1 MVSDLL
7 YHQAEFDDYVEL
19 LRLEYRRKRNFMKLL
34 DGMGYIRH
42 LWQVAV
48 SSSIGLQ
55 SRIQIAYKDGARVV
69 PSDPKTLLTEEEYLA
84 IERGAEFRSEFHGG
98 EMYAMVGASR
108 RHNRIVTNLVTA
120 LDNQLRD
127 RPCNVYSNDMRV
139 RVTTTGLF
147 TYPDV
152 VVTCGEEAFAGD
164 EQDTLLNPLVIFEVL
179 SDSTEAYDRGKK
191 FEHYQNI
198 DSLST
203 YVLVAQKAQRIER
216 YVRHEGG
223 RAWIYTE
230 APEANAMV
238 GIEAIRCDLRLEDV
252 YAKV

>member
-1 MVSDLL
+1 MS
-7 YHQAEFDDYVEL
+7 
-19 LRLEYRRKRNFMKLL
+19 
-34 DGMGYIRH
+34 
-42 LWQVAV
+42 
-48 SSSIGLQ
+48 
-55 SRIQIAYKDGARVV
+55 
-69 PSDPKTLLTEEEYLA
+69 SDPKTLLTEKEYLA
-84 IERGAEFRSEFHGG
+84 IERRAEFRSEFHRG
-98 EMYAMVGASR
+98 EMFAMVGASR

-120 LDNQLRD
+120 LDNQLRA

-139 RVTTTGLF
+139 SVASIGLF

-152 VVTCGEEAFAGD
+152 VVTCGKEAFADD
-164 EQDTLLNPLVIFEVL
+164 EQDTLLDPLVIFEVL
-179 SDSTEAYDRGKK
+179 SDSTEAYDRGQK

-203 YVLVAQKAQRIER
+203 YILVAQKATRIEQ

-230 APEANAMV
+230 AHETDAIF
-238 GIEAIRCDLRLEDV
+238 GIEAIACELKLEDV